1 MIGSPARELNYMR
14 NKRAKRFTAASF
26 LAAVSFGLAVLLA
39 LIMAACLLFVRNP
52 WTVHKLDASR
62 DITQELVRAADS
74 QAPYVQ
80 IRNMDLTYTGYYET
94 DAAGTVLAY
103 CYFGETGDS
112 SVLVSIAAEDGG
124 ELARDSSAPGSVLK
138 DASFS
143 GRAVTGSEMAGHLA
157 QGEGME
163 LQAYTDQYHM
173 AGPEI
178 FSYGSDRERIII
190 YHLMLLTG
198 IIGSAAAGGV
208 FLSEAAARRREE
220 DAAETDS
227 SDDR

>member
-1 MIGSPARELNYMR
+1 MR
-14 NKRAKRFTAASF
+14 NKRVKRSAGVRV
-26 LAAVSFGLAVLLA
+26 LAAMSFGLAVILA
-39 LIMAACLLFVRNP
+39 LIMATCLLFVRNP
-52 WTVHKLDASR
+52 WMVHKLDADQ
-62 DITQELVRAADS
+62 DITQELSRAADS
-74 QAPYVQ
+74 TAPYVQ

-124 ELARDSSAPGSVLK
+124 ELAGDSSAQGSVLK
-138 DASFS
+138 DATFS
-143 GRAVTGSEMAGHLA
+143 GRAVNGSEMAGHLA

-163 LQAYTDQYHM
+163 LQAYMDQYHM

-178 FSYGSDRERIII
+178 MSYGSDRERIII
-190 YHLMLLTG
+190 YHLMILTG
-198 IIGSAAAGGV
+198 ILGSAAAGGV
-208 FLSEAAARRREE
+208 FLSEAASQRREEE

-227 SDDR
+227 SERR